1 MYETSVHLQ
10 PPPHREACLRHHDPK
25 GVFRLRV
32 ELFVFA
38 RQQASSL
45 SAKDILFSL
54 VAKFALGRERKIL
67 GRIAYSKEVRIIVLA
82 DSCPVAL
89 VVFAGSPDGRKEL

>member
-1 MYETSVHLQ
+1 MTQ
-10 PPPHREACLRHHDPK
+10 K
-25 GVFRLRV
+25 VFFGFSV

-54 VAKFALGRERKIL
+54 VVKFALGRERKIL